1 MTVVLLP
8 NCTDPRQQKQF
19 FMLKLSERSDH
30 ADMGSNN
37 RSVMLISKY
46 HHCPE
51 KAINYTYQ
59 NHINSSQTLKHI
71 NCQSAV

>member
-19 FMLKLSERSDH
+19 LMLKLSETSNH
-30 ADMGSNN
+30 ADMSRNN

-46 HHCPE
+46 HPCPE
-51 KAINYTYQ
+51 KSTNYTYQ
-59 NHINSSQTLKHI
+59 NHINSS
-71 NCQSAV
+71 

>member
-30 ADMGSNN
+30 ADMSSNS
-37 RSVMLISKY
+37 RS
-46 HHCPE
+46 
-51 KAINYTYQ
+51 
-59 NHINSSQTLKHI
+59 
-71 NCQSAV
+71 

>member
-19 FMLKLSERSDH
+19 LMLKLSERSDH
-30 ADMGSNN
+30 ADMSSNN

-51 KAINYTYQ
+51 KSINYTYQ
-59 NHINSSQTLKHI
+59 II
-71 NCQSAV
+71 